1 LTQTDTVSTNLKDR
15 ESYAWKLRGLKIQQA
30 KLVAAALTIKELLS
44 QLPVSYELQGI
55 VESRLDEACLT
66 LGKFVAQFERRLRL
80 EHKIE

>member
-1 LTQTDTVSTNLKDR
+1 LTQADTVSTKPEAR

-44 QLPVSYELQGI
+44 LLPVSYELQGV

-66 LGKFVAQFERRLRL
+66 VGKFVAQFERRLRL